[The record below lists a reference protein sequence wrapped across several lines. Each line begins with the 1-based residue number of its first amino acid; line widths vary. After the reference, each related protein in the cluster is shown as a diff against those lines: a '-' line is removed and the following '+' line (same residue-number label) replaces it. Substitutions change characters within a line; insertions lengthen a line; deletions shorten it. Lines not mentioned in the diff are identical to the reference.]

1 MPKSSD
7 LPHVKRVRS
16 KGRDYYYFDTGQK
29 KPSGAKIYRKLPDI
43 KAPDFGAVY
52 ASYKAGITKRQDTK
66 PMLTVG
72 ALIRHYERSVEF
84 NRLAENTQRAY
95 GFALRRIENGLSR
108 APVDDVEPVDFAGL
122 LGLLGNAPGNISITR
137 KVMSALYKWGK
148 RKHLVAKTTDP
159 IGELDPVQMGSHDP
173 WPQAI
178 IDAALTC
185 EHPRVRLAVHLLYF
199 TAQRIGDVCRIRWSD
214 VHDGHLS
221 LTQQKTGKALHIPL
235 HSSLAALLSETP
247 KHGLTILTRADSGPV
262 DHNTIRKELQ
272 EFAAGFGAKIV
283 PHGLRKN
290 AVIALLEAGCSV
302 AETAA
307 VSGQSFAMVE
317 YYAKMRDQ
325 KKLSSAA
332 ILKWQDI
339 TRTGKR

>member
-1 MPKSSD
+1 MPKGSD
-7 LPHVKRVRS
+7 LPRVKRVRS
-16 KGRDYYYFDTGQK
+16 KGRDYYYFDTGQRK
-29 KPSGAKIYRKLPDI
+29 ASGAKIYRKLPDI
-43 KAPDFGAVY
+43 KAPNFGDVY
-52 ASYKAGITKRQDTK
+52 AAMKAGVTKRQDT
-66 PMLTVG
+66 PPALTVG
-72 ALIRHYERSVEF
+72 GLIRHYERSVEF
-84 NRLAENTQRAY
+84 NRLADNTKRAY
-95 GFALRRIENGLSR
+95 GYALRRIENGLAR

-122 LGLLGNAPGNISITR
+122 LGLLGNAPGNIAITR

-159 IGELDPVQMGSHDP
+159 IGELEPVEMGSHDP

-178 IDAALTC
+178 LDAALAS
-185 EHPRVRLAVHLLYF
+185 EQQRVRLAVHLLYF

-214 VHDGHLS
+214 VHDGYLS
-221 LTQQKTGKALHIPL
+221 LTQQKTGKALEIPL
-235 HSSLAALLSETP
+235 HDKLATLLAETP

-262 DHNTIRKELQ
+262 DADTIRKELQ
-272 EFAAGFGAKIV
+272 AFAAGYGAKIV

-317 YYAKMRDQ
+317 YYAKLRDQ

-332 ILKWQDI
+332 ILKWQDKAG
-339 TRTGKR
+339 TGKR